1 MSNFEQFDA
10 YDDENDVVTTGFRLR
25 PVPVVEPAEEESWQ
39 TGPSDLAPSW
49 LSVPENWQDLDP
61 AVWPEAF
68 RRGDHGELTVSGM
81 SVATL
86 AETHGTPLYV
96 VSEDTFRQRARGF
109 REAFEAAFEAIG
121 AEVSVYYAGKS
132 FLTPEVVRWVR
143 EEGLNLDTA
152 SGGELACGLRGGM
165 DPARM
170 ALHGN
175 NKSAAE
181 ITRAL
186 DAGVGRIVV
195 DSLPEIELVGSLA
208 RTLGVTAPVML
219 RVTPGVHAETHDF
232 IATAHEDQKFGMSLA
247 APATTD
253 GQAEAE
259 LSADGTGPNDDGPHG
274 AQSGDH
280 GPSPAMRA
288 VSACVAHPNID
299 LQGIHCHIGS
309 QIFAPE
315 GFEQAAER
323 VLTFMAEVKSRYGVR
338 LPQVDLG
345 GGYGIAYTA
354 ADAPRPA
361 VEVAQALAEA
371 VRITC
376 ERLDFPVPHLSF
388 EPGRAIVGPAG
399 ITLYTVGTLKSV
411 TVEPGQQRRY
421 ISVDGGMSD
430 NPRPVLYNADYSV
443 VVADRRIG
451 SEAREA
457 DPGVAQ
463 GGSGPATPRDTGLGA
478 EAVFSRVVGKHCES
492 GDVVVNATYLPA
504 DLAAGDLLAVPATG
518 AYCWAL
524 SSNYNWLPRPTVLA
538 VRTREG
544 TAEAR
549 VIVRGETEDDL
560 FARLS

>member
-1 MSNFEQFDA
+1 MSNFDQFDQ

-25 PVPVVEPAEEESWQ
+25 PVPVVETDATGSWQ
-39 TGPSDLAPSW
+39 CGPSELAPRW
-49 LSVPENWQDLDP
+49 LQVPEDWQELDRDI
-61 AVWPEAF
+61 WPEAF
-68 RRGDHGELTVSGM
+68 GRGVDGELTVSGL

-86 AETHGTPLYV
+86 AETYGTPLYV
-96 VSEDTFRQRARGF
+96 ISEDTFRQRARGF
-109 REAFEAAFEAIG
+109 REAFEEAFAAVG
-121 AEVSVYYAGKS
+121 AEVSVYFAGKS

-165 DPARM
+165 EPARM

-195 DSLPEIELVGSLA
+195 DSLPEIELVGRLA

-247 APATTD
+247 PEDATEAGQTD
-253 GQAEAE
+253 A
-259 LSADGTGPNDDGPHG
+259 T
-274 AQSGDH
+274 QSGT
-280 GPSPAMRA
+280 SPAMRA

-315 GFEQAAER
+315 GFAQAAER
-323 VLTFMAEVKSRYGVR
+323 VLTFIAEVRDGFGLR
-338 LPQVDLG
+338 LPQIDLG

-354 ADAPRPA
+354 ADSPRPA
-361 VEVAQALAEA
+361 RMIAQALAES
-371 VRITC
+371 VHGTC
-376 ERLDFPVPHLSF
+376 ERLGLPIPHLSF
-388 EPGRAIVGPAG
+388 EPGRAIAGPAG
-399 ITLYTVGTLKSV
+399 ITLYTVGTLKGV
-411 TVEPGQQRRY
+411 TVEPGRQRRY
-421 ISVDGGMSD
+421 VSVDGGMSD
-430 NPRPVLYNADYSV
+430 NPRPVLYDADYSA
-443 VVADRRIG
+443 VVADRR
-451 SEAREA
+451 STDAQAR
-457 DPGVAQ
+457 P
-463 GGSGPATPRDTGLGA
+463 
-478 EAVFSRVVGKHCES
+478 VFSRVVGKHCES
-492 GDVVVNATYLPA
+492 GDVVVKATYLPE

-524 SSNYNWLPRPTVLA
+524 SSNYNWLPRPSVVA
-538 VRTREG
+538 VRTVAGEP
-544 TAEAR
+544 EAR
-549 VIVRGETEDDL
+549 VIVRGETDEDL
-560 FARLS
+560 FARMT